1 MARLIHLNGPPGIG
15 KSTIARLLVEL
26 RPGTLN
32 LDIDQLRTFIGGWA
46 TDFGHAGELI
56 RPAAIAMMA
65 AYLEQGRDV
74 VMPQMILSAVELDK
88 FEAAARAAGAE
99 RVEVFLMADAEG
111 SFDRF
116 RDRGS
121 DGSVSIWH
129 DQVRGIVAANGG
141 ELYLRD
147 CHARLVELIR
157 ERPGSIVIVSDVGR
171 TEETFDAVRS
181 AIGI

>member
-56 RPAAIAMMA
+56 RMAAIAMMA

-74 VMPQMILSAVELDK
+74 VMPQMILSAVELDN
-88 FEAAARAAGAE
+88 FEAAGRTAGAE
-99 RVEVFLMADAEG
+99 LVEVFLMADAEG
-111 SFDRF
+111 SVDRF

-121 DGSVSIWH
+121 DGSVSTWH
-129 DQVRGIVAANGG
+129 DQVRGIVAENGG
-141 ELYLRD
+141 EVYLRD

-157 ERPGSIVIVSDVGR
+157 ERPASIVIESNVGR
-171 TEETFDAVRS
+171 IEETFDAVRS